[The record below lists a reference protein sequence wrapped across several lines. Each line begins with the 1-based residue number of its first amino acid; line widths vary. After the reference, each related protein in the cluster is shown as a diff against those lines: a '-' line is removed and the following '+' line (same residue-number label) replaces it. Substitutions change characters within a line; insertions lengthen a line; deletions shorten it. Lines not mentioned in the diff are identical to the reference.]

1 MEKIT
6 VTCPFTGLPFE
17 AIKYADGRLVT
28 TNKVTGEDMQITYN
42 ASNNRYMFLAS
53 ELKFHALLTM
63 DECAEELNISKPR
76 ISKLVKQNRLKAIK
90 PDAQLYITRSSMLEF
105 KQQRAERNE
114 RLEDGARTD

>member
-28 TNKVTGEDMQITYN
+28 TNKVTGKDMQITYN

-63 DECAEELNISKPR
+63 DECAEELGISKPR

-90 PDAQLYITRSSMLEF
+90 PDAQLYITRASMLEF

-114 RLEDGARTD
+114 RLENGARTD

>member
-28 TNKVTGEDMQITYN
+28 TNKITGEDMQITYN

-63 DECAEELNISKPR
+63 DECADELGISKPR

-90 PDAQLYITRSSMLEF
+90 PDAQLYITRASMLEF
-105 KQQRAERNE
+105 KQQRTERNE